1 MKYQFCFQ
9 IDRQIC
15 FNREHLQSCTVGNN
29 TKNQSLLFIK
39 ENYNGEPID
48 WDKFFE
54 EREAIKQDCKEGKM
68 LSNCEGC
75 HFLEDL
81 EWDCIN
87 TKREFKTVQLSHYLK
102 CNSNCI
108 YCGNHT
114 EYNPKDKTPDT
125 YNSVPIIKDMLDKGY
140 INQNTHVDFAGG
152 EPTLYYKFEELL
164 NLLIKNNVKDI
175 IVHSNVILYSKAI
188 ELGIKLG
195 FVSICVSID
204 AGTKETHEKV
214 KRVKSFNKVWKHI
227 KKYAKVKN
235 PIFKNRIELKYIIIP
250 NLNDSEKEIE
260 LWIDK
265 AIKAGVNNLVLN
277 ADNNIFIQEH
287 SQEDKERMLKRVVEL
302 SDFFVKKVREKNIKY
317 RTEFNVNSAYK
328 ILNRDIP
335 FDI

>member
-48 WDKFFE
+48 WDKFFQ

-125 YNSVPIIKDMLDKGY
+125 YNSVPIIKDMIEKGY
-140 INQNTHVDFAGG
+140 INQNTHIDFAGG

-175 IVHSNVILYSKAI
+175 IIHSNVILYSKTI
-188 ELGIKLG
+188 EQGIKKG
-195 FVSICVSID
+195 CVSLCISID
-204 AGTKETHEKV
+204 AGSKETHEKV
-214 KRVKSFNKVWKHI
+214 KRVKSFDKVWKHI

-250 NLNDSEKEIE
+250 NINDSEKEIE

-265 AIKAGVNNLVLN
+265 AIKAGINNLVLN

-302 SDFFVKKVREKNIKY
+302 SDYFVEKVREKNIRY

>member
-1 MKYQFCFQ
+1 MKYKFCYQ

-39 ENYNGEPID
+39 ENYNGEEID
-48 WDKFFE
+48 WNSFFE
-54 EREAIKQDCKEGKM
+54 EREAIKQDCKHGKI
-68 LSNCEGC
+68 LNNCEGC
-75 HFLEDL
+75 HFLEEQ

-87 TKREFKTVQLSHYLK
+87 TKRVFKTVQISHYLR

-114 EYNPKDKTPDT
+114 EYNPKDKEPDT
-125 YNSVPIIKDMLDKGY
+125 YNSVPIIKDMIDKGH
-140 INQNTHVDFAGG
+140 ITTNTNIDFAGG

-164 NLLIKNNVKDI
+164 TLLIKNDIKNI

-188 ELGIKLG
+188 EEGIKKG
-195 FVSICVSID
+195 YVSLCVSVD
-204 AGTKETHEKV
+204 AGSKQMHEKV
-214 KRVKSFNKVWKHI
+214 KRVKSFDKVWKHI
-227 KKYAKVKN
+227 EKYAKAKN

-250 NLNDSEKEIE
+250 DVNDSEKEIE

-277 ADNNIFIQEH
+277 ADNNIFINTY
-287 SQEDKERMLKRVVEL
+287 SQEEKERMLKRVVDL

-317 RTEFNVNSAYK
+317 RTEFNVNSAYIIQNK
-328 ILNRDIP
+328 AIP
-335 FDI
+335 FDN

>member
-48 WDKFFE
+48 WDKFFQ
-54 EREAIKQDCKEGKM
+54 EREAIKQDCKNGKM
-68 LSNCEGC
+68 LENCKGC

-81 EWDCIN
+81 EWDYIN
-87 TKREFKTVQLSHYLK
+87 TKREFKTVQLSHYLR

-108 YCGNHT
+108 YCGNHI
-114 EYNPKDKTPDT
+114 EYNPKDKTPET
-125 YNSVPIIKDMLDKGY
+125 YNSVPIIKDMIEKGY
-140 INQNTHVDFAGG
+140 INNNTHVDFAGG

-164 NLLIKNNVKDI
+164 NLLIKNNIKDI
-175 IVHSNVILYSKAI
+175 IIHSNVILYSKAI
-188 ELGIKLG
+188 EQGIKKG
-195 FVSICVSID
+195 YVSLCVSID
-204 AGTKETHEKV
+204 AGTKHTHE
-214 KRVKSFNKVWKHI
+214 RVKGVKSYEKVWKHI
-227 KKYAKVKN
+227 KRYAKVKN

-250 NLNDSEKEIE
+250 NINDSEKEIE

-265 AIKAGVNNLVLN
+265 AIKSGVNNLVLN
-277 ADNNIFIQEH
+277 ADNNIFIQEY
-287 SQEDKERMLKRVVEL
+287 SQEDKEKMLKRVVEL

-328 ILNRDIP
+328 ILNKDIP